1 MKTIFN
7 SSRRTTFLHCASL
20 GEDSHMAPPYT
31 KMGEASQRQIF
42 TWPLSS
48 NGWQDPS
55 IWHLLVDHLEL
66 EPHHLTPSFMSYT
79 RSSFWCKLMTRH
91 LTQHRYTKHI
101 DHGLV
106 HKAILTSA
114 YHTMRSHDPSWYITS
129 LVCWSTC
136 TKLWSTYNLLL
147 SLALIPTYGDQ
158 AKHMDTPTKIA

>member
-1 MKTIFN
+1 MKTILI
-7 SSRRTTFLHCASL
+7 SSRRTTFLDCASVKI
-20 GEDSHMAPPYT
+20 H
-31 KMGEASQRQIF
+31 
-42 TWPLSS
+42 TWPPHTPRWEKHHKGKSS
-48 NGWQDPS
+48 HCLYLQMVGKIQAYD
-55 IWHLLVDHLEL
+55 IFDHLEL

-91 LTQHRYTKHI
+91 ITQHRYTKQI

-136 TKLWSTYNLLL
+136 TYNLLL

-158 AKHMDTPTKIA
+158 AKHMDTPTNIA